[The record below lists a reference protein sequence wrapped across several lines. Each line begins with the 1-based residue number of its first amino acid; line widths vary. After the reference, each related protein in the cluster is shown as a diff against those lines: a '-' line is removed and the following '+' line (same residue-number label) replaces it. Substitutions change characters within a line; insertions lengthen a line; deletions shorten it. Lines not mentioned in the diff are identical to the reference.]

1 MNRFFLL
8 YLLDFIFLNVFV
20 IEISLIAVIIF

>member
-8 YLLDFIFLNVFV
+8 YLLDFIFLNVYV